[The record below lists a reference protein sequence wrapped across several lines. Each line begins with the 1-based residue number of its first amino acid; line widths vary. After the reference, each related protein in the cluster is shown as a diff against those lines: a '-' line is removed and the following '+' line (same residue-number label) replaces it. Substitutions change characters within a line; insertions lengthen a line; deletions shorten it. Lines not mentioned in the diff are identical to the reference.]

1 MRTLHQKQRM
11 LCYLEADK
19 TKIVIFV
26 PTNLVTFCWL
36 YKSKNIWVVIF
47 VSAGGRVE
55 AGGEGVRLL
64 GAGSHDAGWPGSLP
78 QQSHALRQG
87 EHEWGCHITSGAI
100 RQQSKLPAGQ
110 DHYGSFLLQM
120 QLYSVSSKLRMA
132 SKLIKKGK
140 HNFLLETLNTSV
152 GFLIV

>member
-1 MRTLHQKQRM
+1 MNESTLICEDIFEFVICVKCGLCLCIWDNDISACNANTTSKRM
-11 LCYLEADK
+11 LRYLEADK
-19 TKIVIFV
+19 TKVVIFV

-36 YKSKNIWVVIF
+36 YKSKNVWVVIF

-55 AGGEGVRLL
+55 AGGEGVGLL

-87 EHEWGCHITSGAI
+87 EHEWGRHITSGAI
-100 RQQSKLPAGQ
+100 RQQPKLPAGQ

-120 QLYSVSSKLRMA
+120 
-132 SKLIKKGK
+132 
-140 HNFLLETLNTSV
+140 
-152 GFLIV
+152 